1 MKNKK
6 MFVVV
11 CLIVI
16 AFVVISFIYF
26 NKSNKDIKLNIKP
39 NDVVENFEALNNN
52 TIEVTYNKTQ
62 NQVTPNEVNLDDG
75 FKLSLNNYEF
85 YYDESRNEYALN
97 LCIEFLKEN
106 TKLVNVM
113 YYDILYNKEYMFYGD
128 IYGEFKNLKFYEK
141 GIGGSMTRI
150 DDEETEANNS
160 VKDVPI
166 FYFHNNLE
174 LKDLSFSLYNIK
186 YQVEGDPTWYLV
198 DNQRVTFNISIEE

>member
-97 LCIEFLKEN
+97 LCIEF
-106 TKLVNVM
+106 
-113 YYDILYNKEYMFYGD
+113 
-128 IYGEFKNLKFYEK
+128 
-141 GIGGSMTRI
+141 
-150 DDEETEANNS
+150 
-160 VKDVPI
+160 
-166 FYFHNNLE
+166 
-174 LKDLSFSLYNIK
+174 
-186 YQVEGDPTWYLV
+186 
-198 DNQRVTFNISIEE
+198 

>member
-6 MFVVV
+6 MFVVI

-16 AFVVISFIYF
+16 AFVVICFIYF

-39 NDVVENFEALNNN
+39 NDVVENFEELNNN
-52 TIEVTYNKTQ
+52 TIEVTYNKT
-62 NQVTPNEVNLDDG
+62 NNEITPNEIILEDG
-75 FKLSLNNYEF
+75 VKLSLNSYEF
-85 YYDESRNEYALN
+85 YFDDSHNDYALN
-97 LCIEFLKEN
+97 LCVEFSKEN

-128 IYGEFKNLKFYEK
+128 IYGEFKNLKFYEE
-141 GIGGSMTRI
+141 GIGSSMTRI

-186 YQVEGDPTWYLV
+186 YQIEGDSTWHSV
-198 DNQRVTFNISIEE
+198 DNQRVTFNINIEE

>member
-6 MFVVV
+6 MFVVI

-16 AFVVISFIYF
+16 AFVVICFIYF

-39 NDVVENFEALNNN
+39 NDVVENFEELNNN
-52 TIEVTYNKTQ
+52 TIEVTYNKT
-62 NQVTPNEVNLDDG
+62 NNEITPNEIILEDG
-75 FKLSLNNYEF
+75 VKLSLNSYEF
-85 YYDESRNEYALN
+85 YFDDSNNDYALN
-97 LCIEFLKEN
+97 LCVEFSKEN

-128 IYGEFKNLKFYEK
+128 IYGEFKNLKFYEE
-141 GIGGSMTRI
+141 GIGSSMTRI

-186 YQVEGDPTWYLV
+186 YQIEGDSTWHSI
-198 DNQRVTFNISIEE
+198 DNQRVTFNINIEE

>member
-1 MKNKK
+1 MYR
-6 MFVVV
+6 
-11 CLIVI
+11 I
-16 AFVVISFIYF
+16 
-26 NKSNKDIKLNIKP
+26 
-39 NDVVENFEALNNN
+39 
-52 TIEVTYNKTQ
+52 
-62 NQVTPNEVNLDDG
+62 
-75 FKLSLNNYEF
+75 
-85 YYDESRNEYALN
+85 
-97 LCIEFLKEN
+97 LKEN

-128 IYGEFKNLKFYEK
+128 IYGEFKNLKFYEE

>member
-6 MFVVV
+6 MFVVI

-16 AFVVISFIYF
+16 AFVVICFIYF

-39 NDVVENFEALNNN
+39 NDVVENFEELNNN
-52 TIEVTYNKTQ
+52 TIEVTYNKT
-62 NQVTPNEVNLDDG
+62 NNEITPNEIILEDG
-75 FKLSLNNYEF
+75 VKLSLNSYEF
-85 YYDESRNEYALN
+85 YFDDSHNDYALN
-97 LCIEFLKEN
+97 LCVEFSKEN
-106 TKLVNVM
+106 TNLLNVM
-113 YYDILYNKEYMFYGD
+113 YYYILYNKEYMFYGD
-128 IYGEFKNLKFYEK
+128 IYGEFKNLKFYEE
-141 GIGGSMTRI
+141 GIGSSMTRI

-186 YQVEGDPTWYLV
+186 YQIEGDSTWHSI
-198 DNQRVTFNISIEE
+198 DNQRVTFNINIEE

>member
-128 IYGEFKNLKFYEK
+128 IYGEFKNLKFYEE

>member
-6 MFVVV
+6 MFVVI

-16 AFVVISFIYF
+16 AFVVICFIYF

-39 NDVVENFEALNNN
+39 NDVVENFEELNNN
-52 TIEVTYNKTQ
+52 TIEVTYNKT
-62 NQVTPNEVNLDDG
+62 NNEITPNEIILEDG
-75 FKLSLNNYEF
+75 VKLSLNSYEF
-85 YYDESRNEYALN
+85 YFDDSHNDYALN
-97 LCIEFLKEN
+97 LCVEFSKEN

-128 IYGEFKNLKFYEK
+128 IYGEFKNLKFYEE
-141 GIGGSMTRI
+141 GIGSSMTRI
-150 DDEETEANNS
+150 ADEETEANNS

-186 YQVEGDPTWYLV
+186 YQIEGDSTWHSI
-198 DNQRVTFNISIEE
+198 DNQRVTFNINIEE

>member
-6 MFVVV
+6 MFVVI

-16 AFVVISFIYF
+16 AFVVICFIYF

-39 NDVVENFEALNNN
+39 NDVVENFEELNNN

-128 IYGEFKNLKFYEK
+128 IYGEFKNLKFYEE
-141 GIGGSMTRI
+141 GIGSSMTRI

-186 YQVEGDPTWYLV
+186 YQIEGDSTWHSI
-198 DNQRVTFNISIEE
+198 DNQRVTFNINIEE